1 MATISTNSLLEMYFF
16 RLVLPFERQMKG
28 EEDKPLPP
36 SKPRKPYKRN
46 LDGKVHKTEKK
57 RKRMDREMDSE
68 VNIYSNVKKKRK
80 EICIGTQFV
89 LIYPVLFYRCSP
101 REVQRQPAKVK
112 Q

>member
-57 RKRMDREMDSE
+57 RKRTQSDRETDSE
-68 VNIYSNVKKKRK
+68 VNIYSNVLK
-80 EICIGTQFV
+80 TVV
-89 LIYPVLFYRCSP
+89 LVHNMSYYILYYFIDTHPEKSGGSLP
-101 REVQRQPAKVK
+101 K
-112 Q
+112 